1 MTRDYIARAK
11 KPDTIL
17 SKIENYFEEVG
28 HHVYNP
34 TIIHEE
40 HTEEYVTYTI
50 QFSTGKPGKEVL
62 ACMRSEG
69 KYWYWV

>member
-40 HTEEYVTYTI
+40 RTELSVTYTLE
-50 QFSTGKPGKEVL
+50 FSTGKPGKEVL
-62 ACMRSEG
+62 ARIKSEEE
-69 KYWYWV
+69 YWYWV